1 MAQRNNGLPLVEEAR
16 TLDGGSVVR
25 LKYRGGHFYIAS
37 GRVLPSPTTVLRPV
51 MSKEAVGWAYA
62 SQERERAVRAA
73 ARVYARGQGL
83 SQDQFEAAV
92 WEELKRS
99 EPTSATALGLEVHG
113 YVFGSLRRALYGERV
128 ELPQLSSEAARIV
141 DSIRSWWRESVAR
154 PLHAERVVVGD
165 GWVGTLDCLAEIHGR
180 GLALVDL
187 KVTRAQRPVTEWFCQ
202 VSAYHTAAR
211 KYGLEA
217 TPAVLTVHPDDLSV
231 RLWTVDDPGR
241 WYRVFQKA
249 LSLYEELSREL
260 LEEVESAIRA
270 LQALRQPA
278 GAA

>member
-1 MAQRNNGLPLVEEAR
+1 V
-16 TLDGGSVVR
+16 
-25 LKYRGGHFYIAS
+25 
-37 GRVLPSPTTVLRPV
+37 
-51 MSKEAVGWAYA
+51 
-62 SQERERAVRAA
+62 
-73 ARVYARGQGL
+73 
-83 SQDQFEAAV
+83 
-92 WEELKRS
+92 
-99 EPTSATALGLEVHG
+99 
-113 YVFGSLRRALYGERV
+113 
-128 ELPQLSSEAARIV
+128 RIV
-141 DSIRSWWRESVAR
+141 DFIRGWWREAVVR

-165 GWVGTLDCLAEIHGR
+165 GWAGTLDLLAELSC

-217 TPAVLTVHPDDLSV
+217 TPAVLAVHPDDLSV

-249 LSLYEELSREL
+249 LGLYEELSREL